1 MLGAGILEDAGG
13 EHVTR
18 ARRLRVLLF
27 DVDGV
32 LTDGTTEI
40 HADGRES
47 MRFDIRDGLG
57 LVAAQKA
64 GLVTGVVSARAA
76 APVEHR
82 AAHLGLRHVLLGV
95 HDKLDAVTRV
105 LAHEG
110 VGFEALGY
118 MGDDLVDLAVLRRA
132 GLSAAPGDAVPDVRP
147 RVHLVTTAGGGRGA
161 VREFVEFV
169 LRAQGAWEGILAAYG
184 GEGA

>member
-1 MLGAGILEDAGG
+1 MSTQVNIGVADLTDEA
-13 EHVTR
+13 R

-32 LTDGTTEI
+32 LTDGSTVV
-40 HADGRES
+40 HGDGTES

-57 LVAAQKA
+57 LVTARRA
-64 GLVTGVVSARAA
+64 GLATGVVSARAA
-76 APVEHR
+76 AAVEHR
-82 AAHLGLRHVLLGV
+82 ANQLGLRHVLLGV
-95 HDKLDAVTRV
+95 HDKLDAVSRV

-118 MGDDLVDLAVLRRA
+118 MGDDLVDLPVLARA
-132 GLSAAPGDAVPDVRP
+132 GLGAAPADARPEVRS
-147 RVHLVTTAGGGRGA
+147 RARLVTTAPGGRGA

-169 LRAQGAWEGILAAYG
+169 LRAQGAWDGIVAAYD
-184 GEGA
+184 GERA